1 MVQIISS
8 EDAEPEFRRRSVS
21 GVGLFIAESAAE
33 TMIQAA
39 DDDAMRDSETM
50 GLMIGRAY
58 RDDSGEYAVVERVIT
73 SDRIADSDG
82 VRFDPEGMSE
92 LIDGVDGMSEG
103 ERIVGWYHSHLGC
116 GCFMSD
122 TDVSTQHSVFGRGMG
137 FAVVIDPLRGEFAVF
152 DNSEI
157 PEKAQMVIVQ

>member
-8 EDAEPEFRRRSVS
+8 EDAEPEFRRRSVN
-21 GVGLFIAESAAE
+21 GVSLFIAESAAE

-39 DDDAMRDSETM
+39 DDDAMRDS
-50 GLMIGRAY
+50 
-58 RDDSGEYAVVERVIT
+58 
-73 SDRIADSDG
+73 DRIADSEG

-122 TDVSTQHSVFGRGMG
+122 TDVSTQHSVFGKGMG

-152 DNSEI
+152 DNSEV

>member
-1 MVQIISS
+1 MVRVISS

-50 GLMIGRAY
+50 GLMIGRTH

-82 VRFDPEGMSE
+82 VRFDPEGMSK